1 MHNRAVFLACVVLLI
16 GEGSCAS
23 PPLWKMPPGLSS
35 GSRVRVV
42 SPSLGSAWQPGRTLL
57 STNGCWIVQA
67 AVTYDPK
74 AITVLTPRQVTRLQV
89 SEAVPPPDWWAVPE
103 DAEGWSELLP
113 GVLEG
118 RRLLDGHDVRQEF
131 RLAAVSLPSALAS
144 PAHRL

>member
-1 MHNRAVFLACVVLLI
+1 MRSGDWPVLHPSLGSMHNRAVFLACVVLLI

-23 PPLWKMPPGLSS
+23 PPLWKMPPGLAS

-57 STNGCWIVQA
+57 STKGCWIIQA
-67 AVTYDPK
+67 AVTYDPN

-89 SEAVPPPDWWAVPE
+89 SEAVPPPDWWVVPE

-113 GVLEG
+113 GVLE
-118 RRLLDGHDVRQEF
+118 E
-131 RLAAVSLPSALAS
+131 AS
-144 PAHRL
+144 TPKCRGGDSSTGTM

>member
-1 MHNRAVFLACVVLLI
+1 
-16 GEGSCAS
+16 
-23 PPLWKMPPGLSS
+23 MPPGLSS

-113 GVLEG
+113 GVLEEASTPKCRQSFGHTRSVGSATLG
-118 RRLLDGHDVRQEF
+118 RCIQRARGG
-131 RLAAVSLPSALAS
+131 A
-144 PAHRL
+144 